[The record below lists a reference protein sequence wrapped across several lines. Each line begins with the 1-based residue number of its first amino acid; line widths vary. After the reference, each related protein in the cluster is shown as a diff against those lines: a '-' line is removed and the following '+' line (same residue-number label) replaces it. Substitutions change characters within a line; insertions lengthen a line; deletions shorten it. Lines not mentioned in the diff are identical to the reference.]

1 MAEYKD
7 TSSADLGATMNLLIG
22 MQGLKQ
28 QTNLNREN
36 REFAQKE
43 SALQYQRSLNLM
55 NLENEYGTPEAQV
68 QRLKEA
74 NLSPSLMYGSSGA
87 GGQSASAASPQMAS
101 YEGKMSEGSL
111 NLMANAMAQMATIR
125 NIEADTDLK
134 RSQAGETDSRSRL
147 NEVNK
152 IGQEIENV
160 IQNATTT
167 DQIKLAHMEVGK
179 AIEEIKNLRADEL
192 LKNQDLFF
200 KTLER
205 AWGLQLMELE
215 AAKKQAEIEL
225 TKANTDSTR
234 QSINES
240 IKRISK
246 MATEMHRLNMQTAID
261 IKNAK
266 TSEENMLNQSLIAQI
281 MAKDSK
287 TRQDILELDKEKW
300 DWQKWQ
306 QVWHNINGTITAVGG
321 IVKPGIN
328 INAPS
333 PSGNLP
339 PYGWSSNTTY
349 F

>member
-7 TSSADLGATMNLLIG
+7 TSSANIGAAMNLLVG

-28 QTNLNREN
+28 QTNLNKEN
-36 REFAQKE
+36 REFASKE

-55 NLENEYGTPEAQV
+55 NLENEYGSPASQV
-68 QRLKEA
+68 ERLKEA

-152 IGQEIENV
+152 IGQEIDNI
-160 IQNATTT
+160 IQNATTQ
-167 DQIKLAHMEVGK
+167 DQIKLAHAEVSK
-179 AIEEIKNLRADEL
+179 AIEEIKNLKADEL
-192 LKNQDLFF
+192 LKNQDLFY

-205 AWGLQLMELE
+205 TWGLQLMELD
-215 AAKKQAEIEL
+215 AAIKEAEIDL
-225 TKANTDSTR
+225 KKATTDKEK
-234 QSINES
+234 QEIQES
-240 IKRISK
+240 IQRISK
-246 MATEMHRLNMQTAID
+246 MKVEMHRLNMQTAVD

-266 TSEENMLNQSLIAQI
+266 TNEEGMLNQSFVANI
-281 MAKDSK
+281 MAKDAN
-287 TRQDILELDKEKW
+287 TREQILNFEKEKW
-300 DWQKWQ
+300 QWQKWM
-306 QVWHNINGTITAVGG
+306 QVWHNINGSIDAAANAA
-321 IVKPGIN
+321 KPGIKIKAGSGKKMPMPDYNSN
-328 INAPS
+328 I
-333 PSGNLP
+333 
-339 PYGWSSNTTY
+339 TY

>member
-1 MAEYKD
+1 MAEYRD
-7 TSSADLGATMNLLIG
+7 TSSANLGAAMNLLIG

-36 REFAQKE
+36 QEFARKE

-55 NLENEYGTPEAQV
+55 NVENEYGTPEAQV
-68 QRLKEA
+68 KRLKDA

-111 NLMANAMAQMATIR
+111 NLMANAMTQMATIR

-152 IGQEIENV
+152 IGQEIDN
-160 IQNATTT
+160 IINNATTRE
-167 DQIKLAHMEVGK
+167 QINLAHAEVSK
-179 AIEEIKNLRADEL
+179 AIEEINNLKADEL
-192 LKNQDLFF
+192 LKNQDLFY

-205 AWGLQLMELE
+205 TWGLQLMELE
-215 AAKKQAEIEL
+215 AAKKEAEIEL
-225 TKANTDSTR
+225 TKTTNDKER
-234 QSINES
+234 QEIQES

-246 MATEMHRLNMQTAID
+246 MGAEMHRLNMQTAID

-266 TSEENMLNQSLIAQI
+266 TSHENMLNQSQIANI
-281 MAKDSK
+281 MARDSN
-287 TRQDILELDKEKW
+287 TRRQILEFEKDKW
-300 DWQKWQ
+300 DWQKWMG
-306 QVWHNINGTITAVGG
+306 VWSNINGSINAVGNV
-321 IVKPGIN
+321 VKPGIS
-328 INAPS
+328 INTG
-333 PSGNLP
+333 SGASMQGP
-339 PYGWSSNTTY
+339 GWSSNTTY